1 MGIGFHPCHGRISS
15 SLWKQGSNSH
25 CGCKASILTVK
36 NILIV
41 RTKLLSPI
49 LRGINHILPSYGNT
63 TPVVWKYDSC
73 GMEIWLLWYG
83 NDSHGMGM
91 TPVVWEYDSHSMG
104 MTPISYG
111 SKTHPFTNE
120 QRGSH
125 HRQGVN
131 TFETEVKDCLL
142 FPLLKRSKAPK
153 GHPGII

>member
-1 MGIGFHPCHGRISS
+1 MVGSHLHCGNRAPILIVGVRLPS
-15 SLWKQGSNSH
+15 SLWKTS
-25 CGCKASILTVK
+25 
-36 NILIV
+36 
-41 RTKLLSPI
+41 LLLEQTSFPHP
-49 LRGINHILPSYGNT
+49 RGKNHIPPSYGNT
-63 TPVVWKYDSC
+63 TPVVWKYDWC
-73 GMEIWLLWYG
+73 
-83 NDSHGMGM
+83 GMGM
-91 TPVVWEYDSHSMG
+91 TPVVWEYDSYGMGIWLLWYENMTPMVWEYDSHGMG